1 MKKIIIL
8 AISLCVYYVDVEAQ
22 LRMDSDGD
30 VVIGNYAGDPTYD
43 LEVRGQAYFSCV
55 PANSGIYFTNY
66 STIAAIKP
74 QWNNSAR
81 VGLSS
86 NKFYYVYTNWL
97 YYDNLYDWSDI
108 SIKENIRDIES
119 PLSSICKIRGIK
131 YDRKREYYVNSP
143 EENMEEIIAT
153 GKNKYGVIAQELQE
167 IFPDLVKY
175 NEEAELFAVDYI
187 GLVPILI
194 EAIKEQQ
201 LAISSLQSQ
210 IIQISNEVPA
220 LKGTSDAT
228 NTENNIS
235 DNVNILFQNSPN
247 PFSEETKIEYLLN
260 ENVSKATLFIYN
272 MTGKQLK
279 GYELHHNENTLSIMS
294 GELDPGIYFYTMIV
308 DGNVVGTKQMILTD

>member
-108 SIKENIRDIES
+108 SIKENTQKV
-119 PLSSICKIRGIK
+119 IC
-131 YDRKREYYVNSP
+131 
-143 EENMEEIIAT
+143 
-153 GKNKYGVIAQELQE
+153 
-167 IFPDLVKY
+167 
-175 NEEAELFAVDYI
+175 
-187 GLVPILI
+187 
-194 EAIKEQQ
+194 
-201 LAISSLQSQ
+201 
-210 IIQISNEVPA
+210 
-220 LKGTSDAT
+220 
-228 NTENNIS
+228 
-235 DNVNILFQNSPN
+235 
-247 PFSEETKIEYLLN
+247 
-260 ENVSKATLFIYN
+260 
-272 MTGKQLK
+272 
-279 GYELHHNENTLSIMS
+279 
-294 GELDPGIYFYTMIV
+294 
-308 DGNVVGTKQMILTD
+308 